1 MKLLKYKI
9 AALFLIGALSHGF
22 TQERDE
28 ISVIGS
34 TEYKIE
40 PIYKVAM
47 VISLANVYYDVDN
60 YTLEDLKSKLL
71 EKVESANV
79 SYDKMEEDALAY
91 AFLGYER
98 DGTILRFTLSSL
110 DEVKKLLGVQSLGTR
125 PQETVQEFKLS
136 DKEMAEY
143 GKLAFEDAKNRASQL
158 AAQIGRS
165 IGKATKISD
174 NNYQDYRESIYYTG
188 INNTKI
194 YSISVSFELK

>member
-1 MKLLKYKI
+1 M
-9 AALFLIGALSHGF
+9 
-22 TQERDE
+22 
-28 ISVIGS
+28 
-34 TEYKIE
+34 
-40 PIYKVAM
+40 
-47 VISLANVYYDVDN
+47 
-60 YTLEDLKSKLL
+60 
-71 EKVESANV
+71 
-79 SYDKMEEDALAY
+79 
-91 AFLGYER
+91 
-98 DGTILRFTLSSL
+98 
-110 DEVKKLLGVQSLGTR
+110 KKLLGVQSLGTR
-125 PQETVQEFKLS
+125 PQETAQEFKLS